1 LAASI
6 TVTKLRSTIASVVL
20 LALAV
25 GLQGCAW
32 FDNQT
37 TYFNTYYNMRR
48 VMTEV
53 KEDFDYQDEN
63 KRTKPRVLVPAVDS
77 MKLVSGPPKNTTYQF
92 LRALMIERAKLQPM
106 ATKVDSILIKGSKV
120 VANHP
125 KSRYVEGALF
135 LMAEAYFFR
144 SEWVPSQQKCIEL
157 IERYVDGDFSP
168 DAHLL
173 LAKDY
178 LMQRKMTQGKQLLSR
193 TVDVAWYK
201 DRYDILSE
209 AYRIQAEMA
218 IEDGDID
225 KAVNPYKQA
234 IEQCDDGEQRAR
246 WQVDLAAIYY
256 RLGKYELAE
265 RAFANV
271 HEETPDALATFEAD
285 LYRGASLAHLGKF
298 AEASAIF
305 DDLAENRNYEE
316 WKSYIAAERLALDR
330 LKNPDPKDPG
340 QIAKERIADT
350 SFVGRPEMMAQSFQ
364 KGMNL
369 FKTGDYFEAL
379 KYFAKAK
386 VIRTPV
392 YDVANKYFTLL
403 KQWDDQQR
411 KVRSID
417 QMLVIDTTHKDS
429 LNRQKSI
436 ELFALGR
443 VHEQME
449 NTDSALYYYRRA
461 FDGTSEADPQ
471 RGRYLFSQARVI
483 QQTDP
488 EAADSLFEVISDR
501 WPNSE
506 FAKQASAN
514 LGFLD
519 QGGVDDAVE
528 LYRSGNSFRMV
539 KDYVYAKR
547 QYMAIVEKFP
557 EHAYA
562 PKALYAMG
570 WMYERDRGMNDSA
583 MVYYAKLLE
592 SYPRSEYAREIYASY
607 EFALA
612 KINGVEA
619 DSSLL
624 RDLDKELLDKA
635 KAGEADV
642 LQQLIKNN
650 QNAIQMNGPNMTLP
664 NIPGLTPAGGG
675 GSINDMLQQ
684 QLKNTTGKVLGS
696 DSTQVS
702 RPLPPR

>member
-1 LAASI
+1 MTLR
-6 TVTKLRSTIASVVL
+6 RSTIASIVV
-20 LALAV
+20 LALAA

-92 LRALMIERAKLQPM
+92 LRTFVIERAKLQPM

-125 KSRYVEGALF
+125 KSHYVEGALF

-193 TVDVAWYK
+193 TIDVAWYK

-218 IEDGDID
+218 IEDGDVD

-271 HEETPDALATFEAD
+271 HEETPDALAMFEAD

-298 AEASAIF
+298 DEASAIF

-316 WKSYIAAERLALDR
+316 WKSYIEAERLSLER
-330 LKNPDPKDPG
+330 LKNPDPKDPN
-340 QIAKERIADT
+340 QIAKERMADT

-364 KGMNL
+364 KGMSL

-403 KQWDDQQR
+403 KQWDDEQR

-417 QMLVIDTTHKDS
+417 QMLAIDTTHKDS

-547 QYMAIVEKFP
+547 QYLSIVEKFP
-557 EHAYA
+557 EHPYA

-592 SYPRSEYAREIYASY
+592 AYPRSEYAREIYASY

-635 KAGEADV
+635 KAGEQDV

-650 QNAIQMNGPNMTLP
+650 QNAIQMNGPNVALP
-664 NIPGLTPAGGG
+664 NIPGLTPPGG
-675 GSINDMLQQ
+675 GSVNDMLQQ
-684 QLKNTTGKVLGS
+684 QLKNATGKVVGS

-702 RPLPPR
+702 RPIPPK

>member
-1 LAASI
+1 M
-6 TVTKLRSTIASVVL
+6 THYRTIIVSLSA

-37 TYFNTYYNMRR
+37 TFFNTYYNMKR

-53 KEDFDYQDEN
+53 KEDFEYQDEN

-92 LRALMIERAKLQPM
+92 LRAFVIERAKLQPM

-125 KSRYVEGALF
+125 KSKYVEGSLF

-193 TVDVAWYK
+193 TIDVAWYK

-246 WQVDLAAIYY
+246 WQVDLASIYY
-256 RLGKYELAE
+256 RLGRYELAE
-265 RAFANV
+265 PAFKKV
-271 HEETPDALATFEAD
+271 HDETPDALATFEAD
-285 LYRGASLAHLGKF
+285 LYRGASLARLGKYE
-298 AEASAIF
+298 EATAIF
-305 DDLAENRNYEE
+305 DDLADNRNYEE
-316 WKSYIAAERLALDR
+316 WKSYIEAERLALDR

-340 QIAKERIADT
+340 QIAKERMADT
-350 SFVGRPEMMAQSFQ
+350 SFVGRPELMAQSFQ
-364 KGMNL
+364 KGMSL
-369 FKTGDYFEAL
+369 FKVGDYHEAL

-461 FDGTSEADPQ
+461 YDGTSEADPQ

-488 EAADSLFEVISDR
+488 EAADSLFEIISDR

-539 KDYVYAKR
+539 KDYAYAKR

-592 SYPRSEYAREIYASY
+592 SYPRSEYAKEIYASY

-635 KAGEADV
+635 KAGEDNV
-642 LQQLIKNN
+642 LQQLLKNN
-650 QNAIQMNGPNMTLP
+650 QNAIQRNGPNMALP
-664 NIPGLTPAGGG
+664 NIPGLTPPNG
-675 GSINDMLQQ
+675 GSVNDMLQQ
-684 QLKNTTGKVLGS
+684 QLKNATGKVVGS

-702 RPLPPR
+702 RPLPPK

>member
-1 LAASI
+1 M
-6 TVTKLRSTIASVVL
+6 TKLRSTIASVVV

-92 LRALMIERAKLQPM
+92 LRAFMIDRAKLQPM

-125 KSRYVEGALF
+125 KSHYVEGALF

-225 KAVNPYKQA
+225 KAANPYKQA

-265 RAFANV
+265 RAFAKV
-271 HEETPDALATFEAD
+271 HTETPDALATFEAD

-298 AEASAIF
+298 TEASAIF

-316 WKSYIAAERLALDR
+316 WKSYIEAERLALDR

-340 QIAKERIADT
+340 QIAKERMADT

-364 KGMNL
+364 KGMSL

-417 QMLVIDTTHKDS
+417 QMLAIDTTHKDS

-488 EAADSLFEVISDR
+488 EAADSLFEIISDR

-557 EHAYA
+557 EHPYA

-592 SYPRSEYAREIYASY
+592 AYPRSEYAKEIYASY

-635 KAGEADV
+635 KAGEQDV

-650 QNAIQMNGPNMTLP
+650 QNAIQMNGPNLSLP
-664 NIPGLTPAGGG
+664 NIPGLTPPGG
-675 GSINDMLQQ
+675 GSVNDMLQQ
-684 QLKNTTGKVLGS
+684 QLKNATGKVVGS

-702 RPLPPR
+702 RPLPPK

>member
-1 LAASI
+1 MTSFRTI
-6 TVTKLRSTIASVVL
+6 IASVVT
-20 LALAV
+20 LAIAV

-53 KEDFDYQDEN
+53 KDDFAFQDEN
-63 KRTKPRVLVPAVDS
+63 KRIKPRVLVPAVDS
-77 MKLVSGPPKNTTYQF
+77 LKLLSGPPKNTTYQF
-92 LRALMIERAKLQPM
+92 LRAFVIERAKLQPM
-106 ATKVDSILIKGSKV
+106 AAKVDSILIKGSKV

-125 KSRYVEGALF
+125 KSHYVEGSLF

-157 IERYVDGDFSP
+157 IERYTDGDFSP

-173 LAKDY
+173 LSKDY

-193 TVDVAWYK
+193 TIDVAWYK

-218 IEDGDID
+218 IEDGEID
-225 KAVNPYKQA
+225 NAVNPYKQA

-246 WQVDLAAIYY
+246 WQVDLASIYY

-265 RAFANV
+265 RAFVKV
-271 HEETPDALATFEAD
+271 HDETPDALATFEAD
-285 LYRGASLAHLGKF
+285 LYRGASLARLGKF
-298 AEASAIF
+298 VEATEIF
-305 DDLAENRNYEE
+305 DELADNRNYQE
-316 WKSYIAAERLALDR
+316 WKSYIEAERLALDR

-340 QIAKERIADT
+340 QIAKERMADT
-350 SFVGRPEMMAQSFQ
+350 SYVGRPELMAQSFQ
-364 KGMNL
+364 KGMSL
-369 FKTGDYFEAL
+369 FKTGDYHEAL

-386 VIRTPV
+386 VVRTPV

-411 KVRSID
+411 KVRSIN
-417 QMLVIDTTHKDS
+417 QMLAIDTTHKDS
-429 LNRQKSI
+429 LNRQKSL

-449 NTDSALYYYRRA
+449 NTDSALYYYERA
-461 FDGTSEADPQ
+461 FDGTSDGDPQ
-471 RGRYLFSQARVI
+471 KGRYLFSQARVI

-488 EAADSLFEVISDR
+488 EAADSLFEIISSR

-539 KDYVYAKR
+539 KDYTYAKR
-547 QYMAIVEKFP
+547 QYLSIVEKFP
-557 EHAYA
+557 EHPYA
-562 PKALYAMG
+562 PKALYAIG

-592 SYPRSEYAREIYASY
+592 SYPRSEYAKEIYASY
-607 EFALA
+607 EFAMA

-619 DSSLL
+619 DSNLL

-635 KAGEADV
+635 KAGEENM
-642 LQQLIKNN
+642 LQQLLKNN
-650 QNAIQMNGPNMTLP
+650 QNAIQMSGPNATLP
-664 NIPGLTPAGGG
+664 NLPGLTPPSG
-675 GSINDMLQQ
+675 GSVNDMLQQ
-684 QLKNTTGKVLGS
+684 QLKNATGKVVGS

-702 RPLPPR
+702 RPLPPK

>member
-1 LAASI
+1 M
-6 TVTKLRSTIASVVL
+6 TKLRSTIASVVL

>member
-1 LAASI
+1 
-6 TVTKLRSTIASVVL
+6 VTSFRTIIASVVT
-20 LALAV
+20 LAIAV

-53 KEDFDYQDEN
+53 KDDFAFQDEN
-63 KRTKPRVLVPAVDS
+63 KRIKPRVLVPAVDS
-77 MKLVSGPPKNTTYQF
+77 LKLLSGPPKNTTYQF
-92 LRALMIERAKLQPM
+92 LRAFVIERAKLQPM
-106 ATKVDSILIKGSKV
+106 AAKVDSILIKGSKV

-125 KSRYVEGALF
+125 KSHYVEGSLF

-157 IERYVDGDFSP
+157 IERYTDGDFSP

-173 LAKDY
+173 LSKDY

-193 TVDVAWYK
+193 TIDVAWYK

-218 IEDGDID
+218 IEDGEID
-225 KAVNPYKQA
+225 NAVNPYKQA

-246 WQVDLAAIYY
+246 WQVDLASIYY

-265 RAFANV
+265 RAFVKV
-271 HEETPDALATFEAD
+271 HDETPDALATFEAD
-285 LYRGASLAHLGKF
+285 LYRGASLARLGKF
-298 AEASAIF
+298 VEATEIF
-305 DDLAENRNYEE
+305 DELADNRNYQE
-316 WKSYIAAERLALDR
+316 WKSYIEAERLALDR
-330 LKNPDPKDPG
+330 LKNPDPKDPA
-340 QIAKERIADT
+340 QIANERMADT
-350 SFVGRPEMMAQSFQ
+350 SYVGRPELMAQSFQ
-364 KGMNL
+364 KGMSL
-369 FKTGDYFEAL
+369 FKTGDYHEAL

-386 VIRTPV
+386 VVRTPV

-411 KVRSID
+411 KVRSIN
-417 QMLVIDTTHKDS
+417 QMLAIDTTHKDS
-429 LNRQKSI
+429 LNRQKSL

-449 NTDSALYYYRRA
+449 NTDSALFYYGRA
-461 FDGTSEADPQ
+461 FDGTSDGDPQ
-471 RGRYLFSQARVI
+471 KGRYLFSQARVI

-488 EAADSLFEVISDR
+488 EAADSLFEIISSR

-539 KDYVYAKR
+539 KDYTYAKR
-547 QYMAIVEKFP
+547 QYLSIVEKFP
-557 EHAYA
+557 EHPYA
-562 PKALYAMG
+562 PKALYAIG

-592 SYPRSEYAREIYASY
+592 SYPRSEYAKEIYASY
-607 EFALA
+607 EFAMA

-619 DSSLL
+619 DSNLL

-635 KAGEADV
+635 KAGEENV
-642 LQQLIKNN
+642 LQQLLKNN
-650 QNAIQMNGPNMTLP
+650 QNAIQMSGPNAALP
-664 NIPGLTPAGGG
+664 NIPGLTPPSG
-675 GSINDMLQQ
+675 GSVNDMLQQ
-684 QLKNTTGKVLGS
+684 QLKNATGKVVGS

-702 RPLPPR
+702 RPLPPK